1 MALLALQE
9 AYSLSVLMYAAPALH
24 LNVKQ
29 TTELNVCWNM
39 VFRKIFQYNKW
50 ESVRAVIDACGRID
64 VRHQILVRKIQFYRR
79 IFYTN
84 NCVLHKL
91 FCALLSSKCI
101 FDSCMIS
108 IFNREAVQNVY
119 ADFRSYLK

>member
-50 ESVRAVIDACGRID
+50 DSVRAVIDACGRID
-64 VRHQILVRKIQFYRR
+64 VRYQISVRKIQFYRR
-79 IFYTN
+79 IFTAQ
-84 NCVLHKL
+84 CTLEQSAVLGSHVV
-91 FCALLSSKCI
+91 CPSVRLSVC
-101 FDSCMIS
+101 
-108 IFNREAVQNVY
+108 
-119 ADFRSYLK
+119 L